1 MSLQT
6 IARRYGLA
14 LADVAIEGGEAVA
27 VQEELLTWGQMI
39 AANALLK
46 EALSNPTVPYD
57 QKRKLLEELI
67 QRTRVRQTTA
77 NFLQV
82 LLRNQRLSEIN
93 EVNKWFGEILDERS
107 GVIGAEVTTAR
118 PVSEKSVEALRNKLA
133 AISGR
138 KVRLKF
144 VTDEDLIGGMVTRI
158 GSTVYDGSIR
168 NQLREMELKLAGS

>member
-6 IARRYGLA
+6 IARRYAIA
-14 LADVAIEGGEAVA
+14 LADVAVENGEAVA
-27 VQEELLTWGQMI
+27 VQEELSVWGQMI
-39 AANALLK
+39 SSNALLK

-67 QRTRVRQTTA
+67 KRTRVRPTTA

-93 EVNKWFGEILDERS
+93 EVNKWFSQILDERS
-107 GVIGAEVTTAR
+107 GVIAAEVTTAR
-118 PVSEKSVEALRNKLA
+118 PVSEKSVEALRTRLT
-133 AISGR
+133 AISG
-138 KVRLKF
+138 KQVRLSF
-144 VTDEDLIGGMVTRI
+144 ITDEDLIGGMVARI

-168 NQLREMELKLAGS
+168 NQLREMELKLSGS